1 MKCNYRLAGLS
12 LVLMALAAPMSAIA
26 QDAWDVH
33 PYLSDKFHVG
43 LGVYFPE
50 RSLKIGVDASVPGVS
65 REIDLS
71 EQFKLKNT
79 ETTESFELGWRFGKK
94 WLVRGQHFS
103 VGGSRSATLGEDV
116 QWGDYTF
123 GAGTGVSAG
132 IDVTISRLYFGY
144 TIRRDDVQEF
154 GVGGG
159 LHRLD
164 LSALISGQAIINNN
178 PPETASLSAS
188 TTGPLPNFGGWYVRS
203 FSRRWAMMTRL
214 DWLSASIDKY
224 DGQIINA
231 SVGVNF
237 AMTRHFG
244 IGLSYNYFEL
254 DIGIKDAHWRGD
266 AEIRING
273 PFVYLSA
280 TW

>member
-1 MKCNYRLAGLS
+1 MKCTYRLAGLS
-12 LVLMALAAPMSAIA
+12 LVLIVLAGPTSTIA
-26 QDAWDVH
+26 EDAWDVH
-33 PYLSDKFHVG
+33 PYLSDKFSVS

-50 RSLKIGVDASVPGVS
+50 RSFTIGVDGSVPGIS
-65 REIDLS
+65 REIDFS
-71 EQFKLKNT
+71 EQFKLKSS
-79 ETTESFELGWRFGKK
+79 ETTESLEIGWRFGKK

-103 VGGSRSATLGEDV
+103 VGGSRSRTLDEDV

-123 GAGTGVSAG
+123 GAGTGVSGG
-132 IDVTISRLYFGY
+132 IDVTVSRLYFGY
-144 TIRRDDVQEF
+144 TIRRDDVHEF

-164 LSALISGQAIINNN
+164 IGAFIRGVAIINNN
-178 PPETASLSAS
+178 PPQVAELSES
-188 TTGPLPNFGGWYVRS
+188 TTGPLPNIGGWYIHS
-203 FSRRWAMMTRL
+203 LSGRWALTTRL

-237 AMTRHFG
+237 AMTRHVG
-244 IGLSYNYFEL
+244 IGLSYNYFDL
-254 DIGIKDAHWRGD
+254 DIGIKETNWKGN

-273 PFVYLSA
+273 PFVYLNAS
-280 TW
+280 W